1 MKEGTTIYYDR
12 LRQKVIAAKR
22 KDVQRKEAR
31 ILLGSIDIRR
41 HIAPVYLPLHSD
53 IEAGAH
59 QYYNLPGGR
68 GSCKSSFASLEIV
81 SGIMQDPTESGNAIV
96 FRLVAGTM
104 RESVFSQI
112 AWAIET
118 LGVGHLWRATV
129 SPMRYEYIPTGAQ
142 IIFRGLDDAS
152 KLKSIKPKK
161 GVFRYIWF
169 EEFSELPGPSFT
181 RNVLQSVM
189 RGQGAQFVVFRTFNP
204 PISKNN
210 WANVFIQEPDDRAV
224 TLHTDYTMIPPEW
237 LGDSFLYE
245 AERLKELNPKAYEHE
260 YLGHPTGTGGEVF
273 PNVEIRSITDEEINN
288 MEYIYQG
295 LDFGFAV
302 DPAAFLRVSY
312 DRKHDTIFFLD
323 EIYKRGL
330 SNAQLAEEIRSKGYH
345 SDKKS
350 PYTSLLYGPMSSERP
365 QIITAD
371 CAEPKS
377 IADLNYNGI
386 RCVPCHKEPGCV
398 EYRVKWLQH
407 RRIVIDPSR
416 TPEAY
421 REFVNYSYE
430 TDKDGNFISRLPD
443 KDNHCVDAVAYAL
456 DRLIY
461 QRGVSA

>member
-1 MKEGTTIYYDR
+1 MYYDALKAR
-12 LRQKVIAAKR
+12 IKAANLRKR
-22 KDVQRKEAR
+22 QEREAR
-31 ILLGSIDIRR
+31 ALLDSLDVCQ
-41 HIAPVYLPLHSD
+41 HIAPVYLPLHAD
-53 IEAGAH
+53 IEAEAH

-81 SGIMQDPTESGNAIV
+81 NGVMKDPTGHSNAIV

-112 AWAIET
+112 SWAIDT
-118 LGVGHLWRATV
+118 LGVGHLWRGTV

-142 IIFRGLDDAS
+142 IVFRGLDSAS

-161 GVFRYIWF
+161 GTFRYIWF
-169 EEFSELPGPSFT
+169 EEFSELPGPNFT

-189 RGQGAQFVVFRTFNP
+189 RGEGAQFVVFRTFNP

-210 WANVFIQEPDDRAV
+210 WANVFIQEPDEWAI
-224 TLHTDYTMIPPEW
+224 TLLTDYTMIPPEW
-237 LGDSFLYE
+237 LGEAFLYE

-260 YLGHPTGTGGEVF
+260 YLGNPTGTGGEVF
-273 PNVEIRSITDEEINN
+273 PNLEIRTITDEEISN
-288 MEYIYQG
+288 MGYIYQG

-312 DRKHDTIFFLD
+312 DRKHDTIYFLD

-330 SNAQLAEEIRSKGYH
+330 SNAQLAEEIKARGY
-345 SDKKS
+345 DRTGR
-350 PYTSLLYGPMSSERP
+350 PGYTPLFPGAPTYDEKAV
-365 QIITAD
+365 IIAD

-377 IADLNYNGI
+377 IADMREAGLKCLG
-386 RCVPCHKEPGCV
+386 CHKEPGCV
-398 EYRVKWLQH
+398 EYRVRWLQH
-407 RRIVIDPSR
+407 RRMVIDPAR

-443 KDNHCVDAVAYAL
+443 RDNHQIDSCAYAL
-456 DRLIY
+456 NDLIY
-461 QRGVSA
+461 KRGISA

>member
-1 MKEGTTIYYDR
+1 MKDTT
-12 LRQKVIAAKR
+12 
-22 KDVQRKEAR
+22 
-31 ILLGSIDIRR
+31 G
-41 HIAPVYLPLHSD
+41 HS
-53 IEAGAH
+53 
-59 QYYNLPGGR
+59 
-68 GSCKSSFASLEIV
+68 
-81 SGIMQDPTESGNAIV
+81 NAIV

-112 AWAIET
+112 SWAIDT
-118 LGVGHLWRATV
+118 LGVGHLWRGTV

-152 KLKSIKPKK
+152 KLKSIKPKR
-161 GVFRYIWF
+161 GTFRYIWF
-169 EEFSELPGPSFT
+169 EEFSELPGPNFT

-210 WANVFIQEPDDRAV
+210 WANVFIQEPDERAT
-224 TLHTDYTMIPPEW
+224 TLLTDYTMIPPEW
-237 LGDSFLYE
+237 LGEAFLYE

-273 PNVEIRSITDEEINN
+273 PTLEIRTITNEEINN

-312 DRKHDTIFFLD
+312 DRKHDTIFLLD

-330 SNAQLAEEIRSKGYH
+330 SNAQLAREIKERGYH
-345 SDKKS
+345 RGKGMGYIS
-350 PYTSLLYGPMSSERP
+350 PTYGVMSTESK
-365 QIITAD
+365 QLITAD

-377 IADLNYNGI
+377 INDMRNESLTVVG
-386 RCVPCHKEPGCV
+386 CHKEPGCV

-407 RRIVIDPSR
+407 RRIVIDPAR

-430 TDKDGNFISRLPD
+430 TDKDGNFLSRLPD
-443 KDNHCVDAVAYAL
+443 KDNHTIDACAYAL
-456 DRLIY
+456 DGLIY
-461 QRGVSA
+461 RRGISA

>member
-1 MKEGTTIYYDR
+1 MYYDR
-12 LRQKVIAAKR
+12 LRQKVRAARVKER
-22 KDVQRKEAR
+22 QRQEAR
-31 ILLGSIDIRR
+31 ALLDSLDVRQ
-41 HIAPVYLPLHSD
+41 HIAPVYLPLHAD
-53 IEAGAH
+53 IEADAY

-81 SGIMQDPTESGNAIV
+81 NGVMKDPTGHSNAIV

-112 AWAIET
+112 AWAIDT

-161 GVFRYIWF
+161 GTFRFIWF
-169 EEFSELPGPSFT
+169 EEFSELPGPNFT

-210 WANVFIQEPDDRAV
+210 WANVFIQEPDERAI
-224 TLHTDYTMIPPEW
+224 TLLTDYTMIPPEW
-237 LGDSFLYE
+237 LGEAFLYE

-273 PNVEIRSITDEEINN
+273 PNLEIRTITDEEINN

-302 DPAAFLRVSY
+302 DPAAFLRASY
-312 DRKHDTIFFLD
+312 DRKHDTVFLLD

-330 SNAQLAEEIRSKGYH
+330 SNAQLAREIKERGYH
-345 SDKKS
+345 RGKGMGYIS
-350 PYTSLLYGPMSSERP
+350 PTYGVMSTERK
-365 QIITAD
+365 QLITAD

-377 IADLNYNGI
+377 INDMRNEGLTVMG
-386 RCVPCHKEPGCV
+386 CHKEPGCV

-407 RRIVIDPSR
+407 RRIVIDPAR
-416 TPEAY
+416 TPNAY
-421 REFVNYSYE
+421 REFVNYEYE
-430 TDKDGNFISRLPD
+430 TDKDGNFLSRLPD
-443 KDNHCVDAVAYAL
+443 KDNHCIDSLSYAL
-456 DRLIY
+456 DGLIY
-461 QRGVSA
+461 RRGISA